1 MKFAILALVAVVQAA
16 DIADGADCA
25 KKVDEKT
32 KQPAARVKC
41 KTATFCCMACMPGD
55 GAKKANKDAK

>member
-1 MKFAILALVAVVQAA
+1 MKFAILALVAVVQSA

-25 KKVDEKT
+25 KVIDAKT
-32 KQPAARVKC
+32 KKAAARVKC
-41 KTATFCCMACMPGD
+41 KNAAFCCMACMPGD